1 MTNDIFSF
9 DFARPADIAVALQ
22 RIYKNVRGR
31 KVFEELGIADL
42 YRDLNP
48 EFLARELTDGKN
60 IRGKTNNLIGLDLL
74 TKQAEVIVDLLSMAG
89 YRREAIMSDLENVVA
104 NTFSIKQKGL
114 NKIELSK
121 EIIAAKQALTNT
133 IEAKLGKNKKLTS
146 KYKKQL
152 FRFYDFA
159 LLAHPVVKLTANPK
173 LGIKVN
179 KKEITLNEGYDLI
192 KEYHKQIDKLNPE
205 GKDLEYSN
213 EINGIFKDIRT
224 IENAIDGLQEKLTF
238 ESPAIDPMNTR
249 LFFTKIDNIYD
260 RAAEINAGKNVE
272 VEVEVGTPKKPQKE
286 KVKLED
292 INEKVAKEIEKDT
305 GEKLNEIEVVKE
317 TYRKITKLDIE
328 KALDDPKI
336 NPFGRIQLRRLKN
349 ILDRNPHLTKTID
362 AQYEMFLQGTDFMT
376 FQLSKEILLM
386 QQLKT

>member
-133 IEAKLGKNKKLTS
+133 IEAKLGKGKKLTS

-159 LLAHPVVKLTANPK
+159 LLAHPVVKLSANPK

-249 LFFTKIDNIYD
+249 LFFTKD
-260 RAAEINAGKNVE
+260 R
-272 VEVEVGTPKKPQKE
+272 
-286 KVKLED
+286 
-292 INEKVAKEIEKDT
+292 
-305 GEKLNEIEVVKE
+305 
-317 TYRKITKLDIE
+317 
-328 KALDDPKI
+328 
-336 NPFGRIQLRRLKN
+336 
-349 ILDRNPHLTKTID
+349 
-362 AQYEMFLQGTDFMT
+362 
-376 FQLSKEILLM
+376 
-386 QQLKT
+386 